1 MDAPVLT
8 VLPNLVIING
18 IGRYTWSAGAPK
30 IRISIPRTFLFSPP
44 VPATMQFFTL
54 ANQPGALYVCQYV
67 SAFYRTVRYE
77 LDKVDDLNTPLFDHY
92 NTGSLPSGG
101 LARNLSV
108 ISAYAEA
115 GVEFQATGRND
126 VIPNTEPGADAR
138 WNNSELH
145 DSMEKHFSQWR
156 DTPQW
161 SVWEVACQEHVL
173 GTGLYGIMFDQQGS
187 QRQGCAVFHAGI
199 GGTIALALAS
209 LVFFPCRRLR
219 DGIFD
224 FLHNAAFIRKHM
236 RMTALVASVGPR
248 MWAFLDVVGTCAA
261 RTEDALSFACPCW
274 SITVF
279 MRVAPPT

>member
-101 LARNLSV
+101 PARNLSV
-108 ISAYAEA
+108 ISAYSEA
-115 GVEFQATGRND
+115 GVEFQATSNLSLSF
-126 VIPNTEPGADAR
+126 GAGFTQ
-138 WNNSELH
+138 H
-145 DSMEKHFSQWR
+145 DSGRMDSDIRSNMLPGES
-156 DTPQW
+156 P
-161 SVWEVACQEHVL
+161 AL
-173 GTGLYGIMFDQQGS
+173 G
-187 QRQGCAVFHAGI
+187 
-199 GGTIALALAS
+199 AL
-209 LVFFPCRRLR
+209 RR
-219 DGIFD
+219 
-224 FLHNAAFIRKHM
+224 
-236 RMTALVASVGPR
+236 
-248 MWAFLDVVGTCAA
+248 
-261 RTEDALSFACPCW
+261 
-274 SITVF
+274 
-279 MRVAPPT
+279 